1 MRHLATIAAGIL
13 AAALFCATPART
25 QSASPESMAAAK
37 ELVEASKT
45 TDAFKTLLPMMMQQ
59 IKPVVVQKRPA
70 VEKDFDMV
78 MPLVIEAANEQ
89 VGKFAE
95 AIAIIYANNFTAE
108 ELRQVIAFYRLPAGQ
123 KFLQQMPVIAQQ
135 SMAMGQKF
143 GESLMND
150 LQGRMKDE
158 LRKRGHKI

>member
-13 AAALFCATPART
+13 TAALFCATPART

-37 ELVEASKT
+37 ELVDASKT

-70 VEKDFDMV
+70 VEKDFDQIV
-78 MPLVIEAANEQ
+78 PLMIEAANEQ

-95 AIAIIYANNFTAE
+95 AVAVIWASNFTAD
-108 ELRQVIAFYRLPAGQ
+108 ELRQVSAFYRTPAGQ

>member
-1 MRHLATIAAGIL
+1 MRHWVTIAAGFLTAALLL
-13 AAALFCATPART
+13 AAQARA
-25 QSASPESMAAAK
+25 QSPSPDAMAAAK

-70 VEKDFDMV
+70 VEKDFDQIV
-78 MPLVIEAANEQ
+78 PLMIEAANEQ

-95 AIAIIYANNFTAE
+95 GIAVIWASNFTAD
-108 ELRQVIAFYRLPAGQ
+108 ELRQVSAFYRTPAGQ

>member
-1 MRHLATIAAGIL
+1 MRYLMTIAAGL
-13 AAALFCATPART
+13 LTAVLLCAAPARS
-25 QSASPESMAAAK
+25 QSVSPDAMAAAK

-45 TDAFKTLLPMMMQQ
+45 TESFKTLLPMMMQQ

-70 VEKDFDMV
+70 VEKDFDQI
-78 MPLVIEAANEQ
+78 MPLMIEAANEQ

-95 AIAIIYANNFTAE
+95 AIAVIWASNFTGD
-108 ELRQVIAFYRLPAGQ
+108 ELRQVSAFYRTPAGQ